1 MTFDFHP
8 ASFFPDLSSP
18 SVMPS
23 PLSFLRRRGLL
34 RAAKYGLA
42 ATVTL
47 PPAAVGL
54 WYAAVADER
63 QRVLV
68 GRIASSMPDI
78 LSGGQPSRFLRTV
91 ATGISISVDYKMLS
105 LRWGR
110 EDEERDADGY
120 DAALRAA
127 HRRTADK
134 ILATCLH
141 NGGLYIKFGQGVL
154 AMNNVL
160 PKEYLETLRVAA
172 AVAVDLGDVDVVEAG
187 EVSGAALAVL
197 GLLEEVEL
205 SLQPPLQ
212 LVEQPTVGEG
222 GEDDLDHVQNP
233 GNGRHV
239 AVVPLPQVNVLH
251 L

>member
-160 PKEYLETLRVAA
+160 PKEYLETLRVLQDKCLTRRDEGEVDQIFREDFGETPDVKFAEFDRNPIAA
-172 AVAVDLGDVDVVEAG
+172 ASLAQVFKAKTKAGEEVAVKVILYI
-187 EVSGAALAVL
+187 
-197 GLLEEVEL
+197 
-205 SLQPPLQ
+205 Q
-212 LVEQPTVGEG
+212 
-222 GEDDLDHVQNP
+222 
-233 GNGRHV
+233 RKC
-239 AVVPLPQVNVLH
+239 
-251 L
+251 

>member
-1 MTFDFHP
+1 
-8 ASFFPDLSSP
+8 
-18 SVMPS
+18 MPS

-91 ATGISISVDYKMLS
+91 ATGISISVDYKILS

-134 ILATCLH
+134 ILETCLH

-160 PKEYLETLRVAA
+160 PKEYLETLRVLQDKCLTRRDEGEVDQIFREDFGETPDSKFAEFDRNPIAA
-172 AVAVDLGDVDVVEAG
+172 ASLAQVFKAKTKAGEEVAVK
-187 EVSGAALAVL
+187 VL
-197 GLLEEVEL
+197 F
-205 SLQPPLQ
+205 
-212 LVEQPTVGEG
+212 
-222 GEDDLDHVQNP
+222 H
-233 GNGRHV
+233 GRS
-239 AVVPLPQVNVLH
+239 
-251 L
+251 